1 MVRRRQSAAEAAG
14 SGLQGVPAVRR
25 PDLRGARERHAGRRG
40 EPALCSS
47 CPPCRR
53 RTTTCSSTPDAET
66 PATVPAPGLAATT
79 RAYAKVIEEVNK
91 MELKELQLPA
101 PAATQAQ
108 AR

>member
-1 MVRRRQSAAEAAG
+1 MFFHS
-14 SGLQGVPAVRR
+14 
-25 PDLRGARERHAGRRG
+25 
-40 EPALCSS
+40 
-47 CPPCRR
+47 
-53 RTTTCSSTPDAET
+53 DAET

-79 RAYAKVIEEVNK
+79 RAYAKIVEDVNK